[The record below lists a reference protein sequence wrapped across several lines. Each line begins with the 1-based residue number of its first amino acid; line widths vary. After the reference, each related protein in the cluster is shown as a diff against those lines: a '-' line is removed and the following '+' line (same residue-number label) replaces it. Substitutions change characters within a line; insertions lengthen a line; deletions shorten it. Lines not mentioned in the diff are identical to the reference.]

1 MALDATF
8 PLIAYT
14 ADYTLSLDVT
24 LNGVTQTVTLTASD
38 KHVYGTAANDVAASG
53 TMLADFASGI
63 DSAFAGD
70 FAGISSAVTWLHG
83 AGRSSL
89 LWRLD
94 VDLGEAATSG
104 DIAADVGD
112 TRIVGVYSTAGIT
125 ASAAGDVLTFT
136 SEFSPHGVF
145 APCMPNELQTQDRE
159 YVQRTERNPR
169 DLSQFSRIQHA
180 TNVRRS
186 VNFRDVSGFYRD
198 SFRRGLSSYQKQ
210 AGFGSFDLAP
220 NVGTLETMFDAWA
233 NGDGLKLYTGTATA
247 YDVDPDLAD
256 TFRLSDIATPSSA
269 GGTRFDIAIDFVD
282 V

>member
-14 ADYTLSLDVT
+14 ADYTLSLTVT
-24 LNGVTQTVTLTASD
+24 LNGTVRTITLTASD
-38 KHVYGTAANDVAASG
+38 KHVYGTAAGDVAASG
-53 TMLADFASGI
+53 TLLADLADGI
-63 DSAFAGD
+63 DAEFGGA
-70 FAGISSAVTWLHG
+70 SSSVTWLHG

-94 VDLGEAATSG
+94 VDLGMAATSG
-104 DIAADVGD
+104 TIAADIGD
-112 TRIVGVYSTAGIT
+112 TRIVGIYSTAGIT

-210 AGFGSFDLAP
+210 AGFGPFDLAP